1 MPIVHKIIP
10 PTEATKKRGRPVGSK
25 NKKSIKGGDAVLF
38 DNPMDNPMYRY
49 TAKDGCTIEICTPRA
64 QVSCKHGKTMFL
76 VKE

>member
-1 MPIVHKIIP
+1 MPIVHKITSPIETP
-10 PTEATKKRGRPVGSK
+10 KKRGRPVGSK
-25 NKKSIKGGDAVLF
+25 NKKATTKVGDKVLF
-38 DNPMDNPMYRY
+38 DNPMYTY